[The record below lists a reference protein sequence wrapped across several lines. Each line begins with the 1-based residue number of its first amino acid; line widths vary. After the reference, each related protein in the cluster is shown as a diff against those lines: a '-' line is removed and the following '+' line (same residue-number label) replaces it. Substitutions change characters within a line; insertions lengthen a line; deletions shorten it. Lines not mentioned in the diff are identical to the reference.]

1 MSNKPVKA
9 TMWFTLASIFQKG
22 CALIMIPVYVR
33 LMSTT
38 QYGSYTLFQ
47 SWSGI
52 VSIFT
57 TLNIAAYVFNNCL
70 IKDEKNTN
78 RVTSIFMGLL
88 LVLTALWLVV
98 FTMFSDFWTN
108 VFGMN
113 FAYIVLI
120 VLDGAFF
127 VGIDLWYAKERFDYK
142 YKGVV
147 VISVITAISNLV
159 IGIIAVLSSEDKA
172 FAAVL
177 SKVIIQGAIVLFLFI
192 SSLKKSCVIFDK
204 EIWKYV
210 ITFNIPLIPH
220 FLSTRILQQADR
232 IMIEKIC
239 GLEAAG
245 IYGFAYK
252 ISDAMIIFNTA
263 ILSTVIPWTYKKLK
277 NEEFNQISQRVNMTI
292 ILVGVLNLLL
302 VLVTPEVVNI
312 IGTQEYAE
320 AINIMPYVSLSCFMM
335 YVFNVFVNVTYY
347 YEYNNLVVF
356 ASIGAAIVNILLNAI
371 FIPRYGMN
379 AAALTTLFSY
389 VLLAITHGL
398 MSRYVLNRKGITD
411 KVYDY
416 KKIFYICA
424 SVILIGLLL
433 IRLYSN
439 FFLRVVILLAIGIVA
454 FLKRKDIL
462 GYIR

>member
-33 LMSTT
+33 LMSTA
-38 QYGSYTLFQ
+38 QYGTYTLFQ
-47 SWSGI
+47 SWGGI

-70 IKDEKNTN
+70 IKDEKNVD
-78 RVTSIFMGLL
+78 RVTSIFMGML
-88 LVLTALWLVV
+88 LVLTTSWLIFFVV
-98 FTMFSDFWTN
+98 FSEFWTHI
-108 VFGMN
+108 FGMN
-113 FAYIVLI
+113 LTYIVLM

-127 VGIDLWYAKERFDYK
+127 VGIDLWYAKERFNYK

-147 VISVITAISNLV
+147 TVSVITAILNMLV
-159 IGIIAVLSSEDKA
+159 GIIAVTAFEEKA
-172 FAAVL
+172 LAAVF
-177 SKVIIQGAIVLFLFI
+177 SKVIIQGGIVLFLFI

-204 EIWKYV
+204 EIWKY
-210 ITFNIPLIPH
+210 IICFNIPLIPH

-277 NEEFNQISQRVNMTI
+277 NEEFNQISMRVNMTI
-292 ILVGVLNLLL
+292 ILVGVLNLLV
-302 VLVTPEVVNI
+302 VLATPEIVNI
-312 IGTQEYAE
+312 IGTQEYLE
-320 AINIMPYVSLSCFMM
+320 AINIMPFVSLSCFMM

-347 YEYNNLVVF
+347 YEFNNLVVF
-356 ASIGAAIVNILLNAI
+356 ASVGAAIVNVVLNAI
-371 FIPRYGMN
+371 FIPQYGMN

-389 VLLAITHGL
+389 VLLAITHGV
-398 MSRYVLNRKGITD
+398 MSRYVLNRKGIKY

-416 KKIFYICA
+416 KKIFYICVI
-424 SVILIGLLL
+424 VILMGVFL
-433 IRLYSN
+433 INLYS
-439 FFLRVVILLAIGIVA
+439 FFPLRAVILLSIGIGT

-462 GYIR
+462 GCVR